1 MMRRTPSSPSSVRA
15 KRRSAPVVIDASADP
30 QSPPARPMPTSPT
43 PSPAKN
49 AKIGTID
56 LGTIEDLRI
65 LNEDGVADPALDPN
79 LPRAEL
85 LRIHRAMVL
94 TRKLDQRMLMMQRQ
108 GQMGTFAPG
117 LGQEATQ
124 IGQVYPLTKSDW
136 FAPSYRSFGAQL
148 WRGWPMDQLLLLWDG
163 YFEGFAPPEDV
174 NDLPFSIVIGSHV
187 PTATGIAM
195 GMNIRGAKDCVVVNF
210 GDGAS
215 SQGIVSEAMNFAAV
229 YKAPV
234 VFVIENNGWAISMPA
249 CQQAA
254 VTELARRGPAFGIP
268 AMRVDGNDILAMI
281 VAMKRA
287 CDHARGGSGGGGPF
301 LIEAVTYRMSV
312 HTTADDPKVYRDD
325 AEVQAWEKKCPIA
338 RFEKYLIAKKML
350 TAKDCERIAQECEQ
364 EVLDARERF
373 RGRAKANPR
382 EVFDYV
388 WANPSP
394 EHEAQKQEYLA
405 KLDRKKVE

>member
-1 MMRRTPSSPSSVRA
+1 
-15 KRRSAPVVIDASADP
+15 
-30 QSPPARPMPTSPT
+30 MPTPPNK
-43 PSPAKN
+43 PSAKN
-49 AKIGTID
+49 PKISTID
-56 LGTIEDLRI
+56 LGAIEDLRI

-79 LPRAEL
+79 LPKDEL

-124 IGQVYPLTKSDW
+124 IGQVYPLTKNDW

-163 YFEGFAPPEDV
+163 YFEGFAPPPTV

-195 GMNIRGAKDCVVVNF
+195 GMNIRKAKDCVVVNF

-281 VAMKRA
+281 VACKRA
-287 CDHARGGSGGGGPF
+287 ADHARSGNGPF

-312 HTTADDPKVYRDD
+312 HTTADDPKVYRDE
-325 AEVQAWEKKCPIA
+325 AEVKAWEKKCPIA
-338 RFEKYLIAKKML
+338 RFEKYLIAKKLL

-364 EVLDARERF
+364 EVLDAREKF
-373 RGRAKANPR
+373 RARAIAKPR

-388 WANPSP
+388 WANPSA
-394 EHEAQKQEYLA
+394 EHEAQKAEYLA
-405 KLDRKKVE
+405 KLDRKGIE